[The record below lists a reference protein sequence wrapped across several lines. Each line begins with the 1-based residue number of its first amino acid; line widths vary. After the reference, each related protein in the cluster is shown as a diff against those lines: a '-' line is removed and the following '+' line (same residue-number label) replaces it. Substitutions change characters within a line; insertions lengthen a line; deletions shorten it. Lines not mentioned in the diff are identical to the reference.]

1 MADKEVSISDK
12 AESPQTQAGGGS
24 DAFDSYRTERPL
36 PPSPPGPKADMAP
49 GGSTDSGQSG
59 TIDLTPIATPGWNPG
74 SYADKSPPQTDSTN
88 PSDSGPAQE
97 QQERNNSQKTVSDQ
111 TSEHEDGHR
120 RDITPMAGEV
130 LGKAQDAVDKQ
141 SKDGPTWNWKSTE
154 GDGLSP
160 EQKNAL
166 PKLVEATRDGKL
178 GAALTISRVLS
189 DAGYKSIM
197 TASIATLEK
206 QVQEVGMEKQAPGEI
221 KAGDV
226 LFFSRNDGSNSRG
239 VGIAG
244 EVDPATGKR
253 MMYSMDGGNGD
264 HKLSKRAIPDD
275 TRIKNLTAYRPQGC
289 LE

>member
-1 MADKEVSISDK
+1 MADKNVTISDK
-12 AESPQTQAGGGS
+12 ADSTQTQGGGGS
-24 DAFDSYRTERPL
+24 DAFDSYRTERPQ
-36 PPSPPGPKADMAP
+36 PPSTPAPKAESAP
-49 GGSTDSGQSG
+49 GGSADSAPGG
-59 TIDLTPIATPGWNPG
+59 TLDLTPIATPGWNPPNRTAEQ
-74 SYADKSPPQTDSTN
+74 SATPDSVQKNSDKTTE
-88 PSDSGPAQE
+88 SD
-97 QQERNNSQKTVSDQ
+97 
-111 TSEHEDGHR
+111 DGHR

-130 LGKAQDAVDKQ
+130 LSTAQDAVDKQ
-141 SKDGPTWNWKSTE
+141 SKDGPAWNWKSTE
-154 GDGLSP
+154 GDGLSQ
-160 EQKNAL
+160 EQKDTL
-166 PKLVEATRDGKL
+166 PRLVEATRDGKL

-244 EVDPATGKR
+244 DVDPSTGKR

-264 HKLSKRAIPDD
+264 HKLSMRPIPDD